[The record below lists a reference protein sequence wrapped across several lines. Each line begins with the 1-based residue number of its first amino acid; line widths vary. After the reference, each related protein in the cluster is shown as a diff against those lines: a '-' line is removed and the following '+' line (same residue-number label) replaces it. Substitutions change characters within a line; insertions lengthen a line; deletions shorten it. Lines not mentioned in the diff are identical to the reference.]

1 MRRLSI
7 TLFSLCLASALTAQ
21 TTGSNQSVRLRA
33 DNIDEVV
40 SAMTLEEKV
49 HLVIGCGMSMGSDT
63 KFPGTAGRTYDIPR
77 LGIPSAYLADGP
89 HRLAMAAKREFD
101 SRTYHAMEI
110 PSSTTVA
117 ATFNPDA
124 AHKVGRTLGM
134 EVKDYGLDVLLAPG
148 VNLMRNVLC
157 GRNHEYYSEDPL
169 LTGLCAAA
177 DTKGVQSYKGHGTT
191 IKHFAAN
198 NQEDNRMFT
207 NAHISE
213 RALREIYLKGF
224 EIAVKTAQ
232 PYAIMTS
239 YNLIN
244 GTHAANHYDMLQN
257 VARDEWG
264 FEGFIMTDRPP
275 SQDLMALGMVS
286 ESGKYSYSD
295 GVQCIKAGNDLQMP
309 GCRKN
314 VEDIVDGVKNG
325 RITKADL
332 QRCAKHI
339 LGIALKT
346 I

>member
-101 SRTYHAMEI
+101 SRTYHATEF

-157 GRNHEYYSEDPL
+157 GRNHE
-169 LTGLCAAA
+169 
-177 DTKGVQSYKGHGTT
+177 
-191 IKHFAAN
+191 
-198 NQEDNRMFT
+198 
-207 NAHISE
+207 
-213 RALREIYLKGF
+213 
-224 EIAVKTAQ
+224 
-232 PYAIMTS
+232 
-239 YNLIN
+239 
-244 GTHAANHYDMLQN
+244 
-257 VARDEWG
+257 
-264 FEGFIMTDRPP
+264 
-275 SQDLMALGMVS
+275 
-286 ESGKYSYSD
+286 
-295 GVQCIKAGNDLQMP
+295 
-309 GCRKN
+309 
-314 VEDIVDGVKNG
+314 
-325 RITKADL
+325 
-332 QRCAKHI
+332 
-339 LGIALKT
+339 
-346 I
+346 

>member
-101 SRTYHAMEI
+101 SRTYHATEF

-124 AHKVGRTLGM
+124 ATRWDVLW
-134 EVKDYGLDVLLAPG
+134 YGGEGLWLDVLLAPG

-169 LTGLCAAA
+169 LAGRMAAA
-177 DTKGVQSYKGHGTT
+177 MTQGVQSVPGCGTT
-191 IKHFAAN
+191 IKHYACN
-198 NQEDNRMFT
+198 NQEDNRMGSDS
-207 NAHISE
+207 ILSE
-213 RALREIYLKGF
+213 RTLREIYLKGF
-224 EIAVKTAQ
+224 EIAIRDAQ
-232 PYAIMTS
+232 PMAMMTS
-239 YNLIN
+239 YI
-244 GTHAANHYDMLQN
+244 
-257 VARDEWG
+257 
-264 FEGFIMTDRPP
+264 
-275 SQDLMALGMVS
+275 
-286 ESGKYSYSD
+286 
-295 GVQCIKAGNDLQMP
+295 
-309 GCRKN
+309 
-314 VEDIVDGVKNG
+314 
-325 RITKADL
+325 
-332 QRCAKHI
+332 
-339 LGIALKT
+339 
-346 I
+346 